1 MLKLLLKEQKEVIG
15 TWCILPSPEVV
26 DLLTKT
32 GLDFVIVDMEHGA
45 IDLKTAQ
52 QMITASQTNWCNG
65 LIRVPKNLDYLISTS
80 LDTGCNGIIVP
91 HVKQMGDVEKIIKAA
106 KYHPIGDRGFS
117 PYIRGGDFGKM
128 KDEKST
134 DVINQESIVGI
145 IIEDEWG
152 LRNIE
157 SIIDNEFIDLVYV
170 GTYDI
175 AQTLGKSA
183 NHKDVFKILE
193 KTTKIIRDSNKSV
206 GCLFHSKNELK
217 KFQSI
222 GVNFLTYGV
231 DTKVL
236 YDSFHQIAK
245 WR

>member
-91 HVKQMGDVEKIIKAA
+91 HVKLMGDVEKIIKAA

-134 DVINQESIVGI
+134 DVIN
-145 IIEDEWG
+145 
-152 LRNIE
+152 
-157 SIIDNEFIDLVYV
+157 LVFN
-170 GTYDI
+170 
-175 AQTLGKSA
+175 S
-183 NHKDVFKILE
+183 
-193 KTTKIIRDSNKSV
+193 
-206 GCLFHSKNELK
+206 C
-217 KFQSI
+217 
-222 GVNFLTYGV
+222 
-231 DTKVL
+231 
-236 YDSFHQIAK
+236 
-245 WR
+245 